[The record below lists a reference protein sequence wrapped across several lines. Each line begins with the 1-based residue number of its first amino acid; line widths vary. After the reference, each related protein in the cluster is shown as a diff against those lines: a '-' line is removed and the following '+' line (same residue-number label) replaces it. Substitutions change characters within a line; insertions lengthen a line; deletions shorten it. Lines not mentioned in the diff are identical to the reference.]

1 MSTTTLLT
9 RKDALAD
16 IRVEQREDAPLA
28 PGQVRVRIDSFS
40 LTTNNITYAAFGDDM
55 NYWGFFPSGE
65 EGWGIVPVWGF
76 GTVAQSLHPGV
87 AVGERLYGYWPL
99 ADQVVLQ
106 PDRLKPDGLVDA
118 APHRKELHPV
128 YNRYTRVS
136 ADPFYTADSED
147 IQALLRPLF
156 TTSWLIDDFLA
167 DNEFFGADTVILSS
181 ASSKTAYGTA
191 FQLSQRPGIQVVG
204 LTSAPNKVFCESLGC
219 YSRVLAYEEISTLPA
234 DTACVYVDFSG
245 NAAVRRDI
253 HTHFSGLRHS
263 LAIGSTHVDAR
274 GSAKDLSGPRP
285 VFFFA
290 PAQIKKRHEDWG
302 AAGFTERLL
311 AAWKAVCAKA
321 TDPAA
326 PWLVVSCRQG
336 VPAVQAVYQ
345 ELLANRSEPRTGHI
359 LSMRAG

>member
-16 IRVEQREDAPLA
+16 TRVEQREDAPLA

-76 GTVAQSLHPGV
+76 GTVAQSQHPGV

-106 PDRLKPDGLVDA
+106 PDRLRPDGLFDA
-118 APHRKELHPV
+118 APHRADLHPV
-128 YNRYTRVS
+128 YNRYTRLVS
-136 ADPFYTADSED
+136 DPFYTRDSED

-167 DNEFFGADTVILSS
+167 DNDFFGADTVILSS

-191 FQLSQRPGIQVVG
+191 FQLAQRPGIHVVG
-204 LTSAPNKVFCESLGC
+204 LTSAGNKAFCESLGC
-219 YSRVLAYEEISTLPA
+219 YSRVLAYEEMATLPA

-263 LAIGSTHVDAR
+263 LAIGTTHVDAR
-274 GSAKDLSGPRP
+274 GSATDLPGPRP
-285 VFFFA
+285 MFFFA

-311 AAWKAVCAKA
+311 AAWHAFTGKVAS
-321 TDPAA
+321 PAGA
-326 PWLVVSCRQG
+326 WLVPVHRRGPQ
-336 VPAVQAVYQ
+336 AVQATYAEV
-345 ELLANRSEPRTGHI
+345 LAGRGDPRSGHI
-359 LSMRAG
+359 LSLIA